1 MHCRLFFS
9 VSSRVQIHFIF
20 SDNARKFSLYC
31 NGNNSKKNAKFT
43 HNDLQSLGL
52 MFGPLSIL
60 VTESL
65 PYNLCFF
72 PLSFKH
78 RFDFWIVGV

>member
-1 MHCRLFFS
+1 MYVNL
-9 VSSRVQIHFIF
+9 VYTAMALIQ
-20 SDNARKFSLYC
+20 
-31 NGNNSKKNAKFT
+31 KKNAKFT

-52 MFGPLSIL
+52 MVGPLSIL

-72 PLSFKH
+72 PLSIDLIFG
-78 RFDFWIVGV
+78 FLVFNATFSNISAISW

>member
-1 MHCRLFFS
+1 VHCRLFFS
-9 VSSRVQIHFIF
+9 VSMRVKIHFIF
-20 SDNARKFSLYC
+20 SDNVRTFCLDCIGTDA
-31 NGNNSKKNAKFT
+31 KKNAKFT

-52 MFGPLSIL
+52 MVGPLSIL

-72 PLSFKH
+72 PLSIDLIF
-78 RFDFWIVGV
+78 